1 MGGNTLRKSD
11 IVARV
16 NYGTLLV
23 DVLEHNRI
31 IFADAGFYAITGY
44 TLQDVEK
51 QQLCFQDLFV
61 KEDFPIYAKELSAIL
76 AVQDTAYL
84 EHRLQRKDGSVTYV
98 FCFGK
103 QRRDENGKLVGE
115 ITLTD
120 ISHIKRLQA
129 KFNETEMELEA
140 LIQNLPGSVSIVE
153 IKETAMHLLHA
164 TEDYFHQFGY
174 TREEYMETSNGG
186 ILGKLFYPQDLPI
199 LNQHIAAIARGEKTI
214 FMQVRVIRKDQ
225 SLMWVDVRGQF
236 LRIQNGNP
244 LFYLATFDITKA
256 KQRDE
261 ELRLQTERY
270 QLIAEHTDEL
280 FYDYDVKHDT
290 MNLPQNFLPVRQ
302 GKIPAAIPGYL
313 ERSIPKKV
321 VHPEDYPRFLRELM
335 SCLTEEKKTSIEV
348 RMRMP
353 GAEDYEWYRLVCVCS
368 ANEQGEIVRLF
379 GRQTSVDNL
388 RRLKKTVSED
398 KRIIERLSTT
408 DPVTGLLNRVAFKE
422 RSALY
427 LEEADTNACYAFV
440 YSDFND
446 FSYVNDNFG
455 YDSGNTMLYEF
466 GSIISSS
473 PATVF
478 GSRINSDY
486 FLCLMKTDT
495 RDELERL
502 VRERDALFVQRQR
515 KKYPASEIQ
524 VATGISFIDP
534 RHFEVTEEMDN
545 ANLARRKAKTGK
557 DDLCCIYYE
566 ALRTARAKE
575 KTIAAEL
582 HGAIASHT
590 VELFLQPKFMMDD
603 LRIIGAEALV
613 RWRNPDGT
621 YRMPSEFIDILEK
634 VGYIVELDFFMYE
647 EVLRSLRQWQDNGM
661 PLVPISVNFSRL
673 HNNYPNFVD
682 RVISLAKKYRID
694 SCYIEVEVTE
704 SAFASDAEQMER
716 NMRRLQEAG
725 FSIDIDDFGK
735 GYSSLS
741 LLMGSPIDVVK
752 VDKAFVD
759 SIEVSEKHREYIKR
773 MCMLIQATEKEII
786 FEGVENRKQADFLC
800 ACGFKKAQGW
810 LLDKAVPV
818 SVFEQKYVGNSLR

>member
-1 MGGNTLRKSD
+1 MRKSD
-11 IVARV
+11 IVSRV
-16 NYGTLLV
+16 NYGSLSV
-23 DVLEHNRI
+23 DVQEHNRI
-31 IFADAGFYAITGY
+31 IVVDAGFYAITGY
-44 TLQDVEK
+44 TMQDVME

-61 KEDFPIYAKELSAIL
+61 KEDYPIYAKELSAIL
-76 AVQDTAYL
+76 AIQDTAYL
-84 EHRLQRKDGSVTYV
+84 EHRLQRKDGSITHV
-98 FCFGK
+98 FCLGK
-103 QRRDENGKLVGE
+103 QRKDENGRLIGE

-129 KFNETEMELEA
+129 KYNETELELEA

-164 TEDYFHQFGY
+164 TESYFRQFGY
-174 TREEYMETSNGG
+174 TREEYMATSNGG

-199 LNQHIAAIARGEKTI
+199 LNQQIEAIVRGEKTI
-214 FMQVRVIRKDQ
+214 CMQVRAVRKDQ
-225 SLMWVDVRGQF
+225 SLMWLDVRGQF
-236 LRIQNGNP
+236 LRMQNGNP

-280 FYDYDVKHDT
+280 FYDYDVKHDIL
-290 MNLPQNFLPVRQ
+290 NLPQNYLPVRQ
-302 GKIPAAIPGYL
+302 GKIPAAITGYL
-313 ERSIPKKV
+313 KRSIPKKV

-348 RMRMP
+348 RIRMP
-353 GAEDYEWYRLVCVCS
+353 DMEDYEWYRLICVCS

-379 GRQTSVDNL
+379 GRQSSVDNL
-388 RRLKKTVSED
+388 KRLKKTVSED

-408 DPVTGLLNRVAFKE
+408 DPVTGLLNRVTFKE
-422 RSALY
+422 RCGLY
-427 LEEADTNACYAFV
+427 LEDADSDACYALV

-466 GSIISSS
+466 GSMISAS

-486 FLCLMKTDT
+486 FLCLMKTGT
-495 RDELERL
+495 RDELEQL
-502 VRERDALFVQRQR
+502 VRERDALFIQRQR
-515 KKYPASEIQ
+515 RKYPTSEIQ

-534 RHFEVTEEMDN
+534 RHFDVTVDIDN

-557 DDLCCIYYE
+557 NDLCCVYYE
-566 ALRTARAKE
+566 ALRAARARE
-575 KTIAAEL
+575 KNIAAEL

-603 LRIIGAEALV
+603 LQIIGAEALV
-613 RWRNPDGT
+613 RWRNADGT
-621 YRMPSEFIDILEK
+621 YRMPSEFIEVLEK
-634 VGYIVELDFFMYE
+634 VGYIVDLDFFMYE
-647 EVLRSLRQWQDNGM
+647 EVLRCLRRWQEDGR

-673 HNNYPNFVD
+673 HNNYPDFVD
-682 RVISLAKKYRID
+682 RVIGLARRYQID
-694 SCYIEVEVTE
+694 SRYIEIEVTE
-704 SAFASDAEQMER
+704 SAFASDAEQMES
-716 NMRRLQEAG
+716 NLRRLREAG

-741 LLMGSPIDVVK
+741 LLMGSPIDVIK

-759 SIEVSEKHREYIKR
+759 SIELSEKHREYFKR
-773 MCMLIQATEKEII
+773 MCMLIQATEKEIV
-786 FEGVENRKQADFLC
+786 FEGVENRNQADFLC

-818 SVFEQKYVGNSLR
+818 SVFEQKYVGSPAC